1 LINAAAHVEVG
12 KARGDVKRVEKGLK
26 CFRQTMGLFK
36 TQWEKMNKKQ
46 REENVELLQR
56 ISRKNKVAQ
65 KLRSLMDLVLAE
77 DRDKKA
83 FEELRAKLEK
93 LGKLQIIQKV
103 PRNQRTNFEH
113 ITSQVEAVI
122 KTEVGLKKHKRQGKT
137 WLNLEVP

>member
-1 LINAAAHVEVG
+1 
-12 KARGDVKRVEKGLK
+12 
-26 CFRQTMGLFK
+26 MGLFK